1 MLTPNDIRKGDTI
14 ATRDGEVLTVVDN
27 GRGIRRRVTIDG
39 DTGSTYVFDWYRRF
53 NPDGTTDGIEIPSTY
68 LKKAETIAKDGVRV
82 SVPKKKQPLATFRS
96 WGGQRPT
103 DSDDAITDGNTMF
116 ATSALTPSTLKRLS
130 RVNRDYKRLVERTK
144 HGAENYPPLSVE
156 SVHRVWT
163 DAVVNARRPA
173 TIAETSDISTTDAT
187 GQTVDDVPVSR
198 LLLDNGESVRV
209 DARKLALAQKL
220 TKSTEIRAR
229 DGRHPIVGYIDD
241 VPVFILMPRAR
252 VS

>member
-53 NPDGTTDGIEIPSTY
+53 NPDGTTDGIEIPSAY
-68 LKKAETIAKDGVRV
+68 LKKAETIAGDGVRV

-116 ATSALTPSTLKRLS
+116 ATSALTASTLKRLS
-130 RVNRDYKRLVERTK
+130 RVSRDYKRLEK
-144 HGAENYPPLSVE
+144 GHGVRPVPTDTVNTI
-156 SVHRVWT
+156 WT

-173 TIAETSDISTTDAT
+173 TIAETSDISTTDAI

-198 LLLDNGESVRV
+198 LLLDNGESVHV

-229 DGRHPIVGYIDD
+229 DSRHPIVGYIDD
-241 VPVFILMPRAR
+241 VPVYIIMPVAR